1 MASSTNATTKSPFI
15 WMCMYESS
23 VKRDWTL
30 SVVVR
35 DGSKPSV
42 LRLFATAKRLLISSL
57 VKKL

>member
-1 MASSTNATTKSPFI
+1 MMYKLPKKRLIIQSSNG
-15 WMCMYESS
+15 
-23 VKRDWTL
+23 VNWTL

-42 LRLFATAKRLLISSL
+42 SYMFATAKRIFISSI